1 MKNKNKESG
10 LFELIIIII
19 AIISIMNI
27 YIVVS
32 NKLAIYENPKNS
44 IGDCRGLAYYG
55 PNASKEKEKCLESI
69 KEKEEKAIIAE
80 EYMKTNKSTH
90 TLISFILLL
99 TTIITLIFGIR
110 KKQKIGYIIIG
121 IIMILVNIIS
131 LL

>member
-1 MKNKNKESG
+1 MNESNGKNS

-27 YIVVS
+27 YIVIS

-69 KEKEEKAIIAE
+69 KEKEEKAIKAE
-80 EYMKTNKSTH
+80 EYMKTNKTTH
-90 TLISFILLL
+90 TIFSFILLL
-99 TTIITLIFGIR
+99 
-110 KKQKIGYIIIG
+110 
-121 IIMILVNIIS
+121 
-131 LL
+131 

>member
-1 MKNKNKESG
+1 MQCKGKREMNRGNEKSG

-19 AIISIMNI
+19 AVISILNI

-55 PNASKEKEKCLESI
+55 PNASKEKE
-69 KEKEEKAIIAE
+69 EKAIIAE

-90 TLISFILLL
+90 TMISFILLIA
-99 TTIITLIFGIR
+99 TIITLIFGIR

>member
-1 MKNKNKESG
+1 MNRGNEKSG

-44 IGDCRGLAYYG
+44 IGDCRGLAYNG
-55 PNASKEKEKCLESI
+55 PNATKEKCLESI
-69 KEKEEKAIIAE
+69 KEKEEKAIKAE
-80 EYMKTNKSTH
+80 EYMKANNSTH